1 MSSQNTAMVNTDD
14 IEHRRE
20 RWRYYARLRRQRED
34 NETKNIWLARHFVP
48 ITQDKQ
54 QTLGGDHI

>member
-1 MSSQNTAMVNTDD
+1 MSSQNTAMVNADD

-20 RWRYYARLRRQRED
+20 RWRYYTRLRRQRED
-34 NETKNIWLARHFVP
+34 NETKNIRLARHIMP

-54 QTLGGDHI
+54 QTLGGNHI